1 MIRVIKLIKYTIEKM
16 EEIIILPSSYY
27 TYDIYKDS
35 KFIII
40 LWSYYYYYY
49 LFLYVTN
56 IF

>member
-1 MIRVIKLIKYTIEKM
+1 MIRAIKLIKYTIEKM